1 MNMDLFSHQERSI
14 KCRFNKLE
22 RNRIFH
28 HAKFHVVAT
37 KNKKKIGFK
46 DVYSFLRYVTAL
58 YFISFWGWQHVHRT
72 KFCKNQRVG

>member
-28 HAKFHVVAT
+28 DAKLHVVAT
-37 KNKKKIGFK
+37 EDKKTGRR
-46 DVYSFLRYVTAL
+46 DVYSFLRHVTSSC
-58 YFISFWGWQHVHRT
+58 FTSFWVWQHVQRT
-72 KFCKNQRVG
+72 TFCKNQRAG